1 MSIVIKNLCKSFGD
15 NTVLKDVN
23 LTIED
28 NEIVVL
34 MGESGCGKTTLVRCL
49 CDLEIPDRGQIIIEG
64 KTLFDNGRTTN
75 TKQLKAIHQE
85 VGMVF
90 QNYQLFPHRT
100 IIQNICEAP
109 MYQKLMSK
117 GEAYDRAMALL
128 EKLNLTNKANDY
140 PYVLSGGQKQ
150 RAAIARACILQ
161 PKIICFDEPTSA
173 LDPQSIQQLISV
185 IQELKSQMS
194 IIIITH
200 DVSFGKAIGTRTLYM
215 KDINHIQKKS

>member
-109 MYQKLMSK
+109 IYQKLMSK
-117 GEAYDRAMALL
+117 GEAYDRAMVLL

>member
-34 MGESGCGKTTLVRCL
+34 MGKSGCGKTTLVRCL

>member
-49 CDLEIPDRGQIIIEG
+49 CDLEIPDMGQIIIEG

-109 MYQKLMSK
+109 IYQKLMSK

-161 PKIICFDEPTSA
+161 PRIICFDEPTSA